1 MGNSHGGGRIGNAT
15 GGGGGAP
22 ESPLEEMAAPAP
34 DGGGDKSV
42 LQAKLTNLAI
52 QIGYAGMAVSLI
64 TVIILCVQF
73 SIKTFVQEEKAWS
86 AYYVNF
92 YVKFVIIGVTVLVV
106 AVPEGLPLAVTLSLA
121 YSVKVLT
128 RSTLYFYYYNVHSV
142 PGKIYLTYIRDD
154 HTYVD
159 TPSGIFCP
167 VVECHPNLQTLS
179 TENDGRQQS
188 GAAPGRLRDDGQ
200 RHDHLLG
207 QDGDADD
214 EPHDRRAGLPRRP
227 PLEAGQVDVA
237 KDEGPSALHRQA
249 RRPGHQRQQRLLHG
263 RHGETDKINYCD
275 DCDCETAMHR
285 IGVPGSPLHAL
296 GKGGIIQGH
305 IDNFEMTVFLLR

>member
-1 MGNSHGGGRIGNAT
+1 
-15 GGGGGAP
+15 
-22 ESPLEEMAAPAP
+22 
-34 DGGGDKSV
+34 
-42 LQAKLTNLAI
+42 
-52 QIGYAGMAVSLI
+52 MAVSLI

-73 SIKTFVQEEKAWS
+73 SIKTFVQDEKAWS

-121 YSVKVLT
+121 YSVKVRQASRIVCTLQLFIICASKRRGMDENPKMTCYSQDT
-128 RSTLYFYYYNVHSV
+128 RIEEHISYTLFPPIIIFIIPSHSSL
-142 PGKIYLTYIRDD
+142 PWNDIQI
-154 HTYVD
+154 
-159 TPSGIFCP
+159 
-167 VVECHPNLQTLS
+167 LS
-179 TENDGRQQS
+179 TENDGRQQP

-207 QDGDADD
+207 QDRDADD
-214 EPHDRRAGLPRRP
+214 EPHDRRAGLRRRP
-227 PLEAGQVDVA
+227 PLETGPVVAA
-237 KDEGPSALHRQA
+237 KDEGPPALHRQA

-263 RHGETDKINYCD
+263 RHGEIDKINYCD